1 MKKITLKY
9 LLVSFLC
16 LPLTV
21 LSQSKVPV
29 SKGNTSNFIN
39 SKAGNQQVSTQ
50 SVDTPVRC
58 ATVENEASLQARFP
72 ERASTD
78 EFENWLA
85 PKITATKASL
95 SQRSVTVVQ
104 TVPIIFHIITDGAG
118 SDNVSQALINA
129 QISQLNIDFG
139 NLAGSTYGVAADTE
153 LQFCAA
159 VVDPNG
165 NDLAEPGINRITDYG
180 DDQRF
185 DTYIESTIKPNTQWD
200 PTKYMNVWILSD
212 IQNASVG
219 SLLGYAQFPSSSG
232 LSGLTANGGNAN
244 TDGIAVI
251 ASSVGSTANPN
262 PAGGVYARGRTLTHE
277 AGHFFGLR
285 HIWGDGDCG
294 VDDYCDDTP
303 NASGSTSGCP
313 SGKDTCTTAGVDM
326 IENYMDYSNDTC
338 LNTFTADQ
346 KARILAVMSNSPR
359 RMELANSDACNAA
372 PTVKFGSTSP
382 ETIIEQSECNYQDL
396 TIDLS
401 LSSASTAAVTATVSV
416 TGTAAVGKDFD
427 LIGNTVTFA
436 SGSTTPSNSLT
447 LRVYNDSFIEAN
459 ETISLSIAVSTT
471 GDAEATT
478 NTYDLSITND
488 DIILGLVFGGSSI
501 TTDVFFEDFEDVT
514 GWSVLD
520 ADNDGFTWGIYDA
533 SAELA
538 INTANHDYEGAIAAA
553 FSFDAFSQAGTPLTP
568 DDYLISPAVTIP
580 TTASTVDFS
589 YIVGS
594 YDTDDFYAEH
604 YSIYFTT
611 DISTVA
617 TIQAGTVLENDREI
631 PANGT
636 ELRTHSVSNLAGQ
649 TGYFIIRH
657 HNVTDEFMLGF
668 DTLTITSNQ
677 AIAVQTEVNTS
688 ASDNVQ
694 INDSGTLF
702 ALDPT
707 TGNAMIELNNTGGY
721 DYGCTE
727 VAVSRSV
734 TSAGAAA
741 VQMNSANTS
750 DYVTAKTFDIT
761 ATNSGTG
768 AASINFCF
776 TDEELTAWETATG
789 NNRTDIYVKNV
800 TTGEIAE
807 TTIGSF
813 LSDVKLQSSL
823 TQGITG
829 TYYFGTQSTLLSVN
843 SFELENT
850 ISLYPNPTSNQLTI
864 KLGDANDLPDTYEI
878 YNMLGQIISKRSIS
892 NSADLTIN
900 ASALSNGMYFIRIS
914 KENSATTLQFIK
926 R

>member
-29 SKGNTSNFIN
+29 SKGNTSNFVN
-39 SKAGNQQVSTQ
+39 SKTANQQVSTQ

-58 ATVENEASLQARFP
+58 ATVENEAELQARFP

-78 EFENWLA
+78 EFESWLA

-95 SQRSVTVVQ
+95 SQRSVTVVK
-104 TVPIIFHIITDGAG
+104 TVPIIFHIITDGSG

-212 IQNASVG
+212 IQNSSVG

-232 LSGLTANGGNAN
+232 LSGLNDNAGSAN

-285 HIWGDGDCG
+285 HIWGDGDCS

-359 RMELANSDACNAA
+359 RMELANSDACNSA

-416 TGTAAVGKDFD
+416 TGTAAAGKDFD
-427 LIGNTVTFA
+427 LIGNTVTFP

-459 ETISLSIAVSTT
+459 ETISLAIAVSTT

-478 NTYDLSITND
+478 NTYDLTITND
-488 DIILGLVFGGSSI
+488 DIILGLVFGGNSI
-501 TTDVFFEDFEDVT
+501 TTDVFFEDFEDIT

-533 SAELA
+533 SASLG
-538 INTANHDYEGAIAAA
+538 INTENHDYEGAIAAA
-553 FSFDAFSQAGTPLTP
+553 FSFDAFSEAATPLTP
-568 DDYLISPAVTIP
+568 DDYLISPVMTIP

-594 YDTDDFYAEH
+594 YDNDDFYAEH
-604 YSIYFTT
+604 YSVYFTT
-611 DISTVA
+611 DISTTA
-617 TIQAGTVLENDREI
+617 AIQAGTVLENDREI

-636 ELRTHSVSNLAGQ
+636 ELRTHSVSNLAGE
-649 TGYFIIRH
+649 TGYFVIRH
-657 HNVTDEFMLGF
+657 HNVSDEFMLGF
-668 DTLTITSNQ
+668 DTLTVTSNQ

-702 ALDPT
+702 ASDPT
-707 TGNAMIELNNTGGY
+707 TGNVMIELNNTGGY

-761 ATNSGTG
+761 STNSGTG

-813 LSDVKLQSSL
+813 LTDVKIQSSL

-878 YNMLGQIISKRSIS
+878 YNMLGQIISKKSIS